1 MIRVFIADDHAVVRR
16 GVRQILADAPD
27 LTVVGEAGS
36 GRETVRG
43 IRQNDCDVL
52 VLDMAMPDGNGL
64 QVLQEI
70 RSYKPQLPVLFLSM
84 YPERQYAV
92 RTLKAGAAGYLT
104 KESAPN
110 ELIAAIRKAASG
122 GKYVSQSLA
131 ERLASN
137 LMSDSGSEPL
147 ESLSDREHQVMTLLA
162 VGKTI
167 AAIAAELTL
176 TASTV
181 STYRTRILRKL
192 GLHTTAELIRY
203 ALQQNLVA

>member
-147 ESLSDREHQVMTLLA
+147 ESLSD
-162 VGKTI
+162 
-167 AAIAAELTL
+167 
-176 TASTV
+176 
-181 STYRTRILRKL
+181 
-192 GLHTTAELIRY
+192 
-203 ALQQNLVA
+203 N

>member
-1 MIRVFIADDHAVVRR
+1 
-16 GVRQILADAPD
+16 
-27 LTVVGEAGS
+27 
-36 GRETVRG
+36 
-43 IRQNDCDVL
+43 
-52 VLDMAMPDGNGL
+52 MPDGNGL

-70 RSYKPQLPVLFLSM
+70 RSYRPKLPVLFLSM

-137 LMSDSGSEPL
+137 LMTNSVSEPL
-147 ESLSDREHQVMTLLA
+147 ETLSDREHQVMTLLA
-162 VGKTI
+162 DGKTV
-167 AAIAAELTL
+167 ATIAAELTL
-176 TASTV
+176 TVSTI

-192 GLHTTAELIRY
+192 RLETTAELIRY
-203 ALQQNLVA
+203 ALEQDLAS

>member
-1 MIRVFIADDHAVVRR
+1 MIKVYIADDHAVVRR

-43 IRQNDCDVL
+43 IRQMHCDVL

-70 RSYKPQLPVLFLSM
+70 RSYRPDLPVLFLSM

-137 LMSDSGSEPL
+137 LTTDSESEPL
-147 ESLSDREHQVMTLLA
+147 ETLSDREHQVMTLLA
-162 VGKTI
+162 EGKTV
-167 AAIAAELTL
+167 ATIAAELAL
-176 TASTV
+176 TVSTV

-192 GLHTTAELIRY
+192 GLETTAELIRY
-203 ALQQNLVA
+203 AIEQDLVA

>member
-1 MIRVFIADDHAVVRR
+1 MIRVYIADDHAVVRR

-43 IRQNDCDVL
+43 IRQTECDVL

-70 RSYKPQLPVLFLSM
+70 RSYKPLLPVLFLSM

-110 ELIAAIRKAASG
+110 ELIAAVRKAASG

-137 LMSDSGSEPL
+137 LMTDTEPM
-147 ESLSDREHQVMTLLA
+147 ETLSDREHQVMTLLA
-162 VGKTI
+162 AGKTV
-167 AAIAAELTL
+167 ATIAAELTL
-176 TASTV
+176 TVSTV

-192 GLHTTAELIRY
+192 RLDSTAELIRY
-203 ALQQNLVA
+203 ALEQDLVA